1 MNSARKLVSRTEGQ
15 LSSLVLRQL
24 PAVHTGVGATGPELD
39 DQQADRLLGR
49 ASDLVLLEDE
59 PTVQPDLP
67 ADVLARLRAPRLPA
81 FKHPSSALGHGMFPV
96 VLRWVASV
104 TMASWLV
111 VAAAQGLG

>member
-15 LSSLVLRQL
+15 LSPLLLRQRPSEL
-24 PAVHTGVGATGPELD
+24 ASAGTAGPELD
-39 DQQADRLLGR
+39 DLQADHLLGR

-59 PTVQPDLP
+59 PTVQPELP
-67 ADVLARLRAPRLPA
+67 ADVLARLRAPRVPA
-81 FKHPSSALGHGMFPV
+81 FRHHASALGKGMVPL

-111 VAAAQGLG
+111 VAAAQGLS